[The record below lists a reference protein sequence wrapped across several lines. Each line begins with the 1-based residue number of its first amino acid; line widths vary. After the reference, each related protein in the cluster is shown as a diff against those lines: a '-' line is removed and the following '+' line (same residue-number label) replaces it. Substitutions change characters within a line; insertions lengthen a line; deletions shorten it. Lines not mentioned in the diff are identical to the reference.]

1 MKVDFNYV
9 MKVLNNNG
17 IDEEYFE
24 DMGGR
29 EIEMGCVEWVDT
41 LCEITGKNMYEEDI
55 DEEEE
60 RRDREDEPPLG
71 GEARHP
77 PAGKEHRHRAKD
89 HRREDEDAAP
99 GRDGDDER
107 REP

>member
-1 MKVDFNYV
+1 MKVDFNEV

-41 LCEITGKNMYEEDI
+41 LCEITGKNVYEEDI
-55 DEEEE
+55 DEEDNKKITQFVEII
-60 RRDREDEPPLG
+60 
-71 GEARHP
+71 EAN
-77 PAGKEHRHRAKD
+77 GIIFV
-89 HRREDEDAAP
+89 
-99 GRDGDDER
+99 
-107 REP
+107 

>member
-55 DEEEE
+55 DEEDDNKITQFVEII
-60 RRDREDEPPLG
+60 
-71 GEARHP
+71 EAN
-77 PAGKEHRHRAKD
+77 GIIFV
-89 HRREDEDAAP
+89 
-99 GRDGDDER
+99 
-107 REP
+107 

>member
-41 LCEITGKNMYEEDI
+41 LCEITGKDVYEEDI
-55 DEEEE
+55 DEEDDKKITQFVEII
-60 RRDREDEPPLG
+60 
-71 GEARHP
+71 EAN
-77 PAGKEHRHRAKD
+77 GIIFV
-89 HRREDEDAAP
+89 
-99 GRDGDDER
+99 
-107 REP
+107 

>member
-1 MKVDFNYV
+1 MKVDFNDV

-41 LCEITGKNMYEEDI
+41 LCEITGKDVYEEDI
-55 DEEEE
+55 DEEDDKKITQFVEII
-60 RRDREDEPPLG
+60 
-71 GEARHP
+71 EAN
-77 PAGKEHRHRAKD
+77 GIIFV
-89 HRREDEDAAP
+89 
-99 GRDGDDER
+99 
-107 REP
+107 

>member
-55 DEEEE
+55 NEEEDQKITQFVE
-60 RRDREDEPPLG
+60 II
-71 GEARHP
+71 EAN
-77 PAGKEHRHRAKD
+77 GIIFV
-89 HRREDEDAAP
+89 
-99 GRDGDDER
+99 
-107 REP
+107 

>member
-1 MKVDFNYV
+1 MKVDFNDV

-41 LCEITGKNMYEEDI
+41 LCEITGKNVYEEDI
-55 DEEEE
+55 DEEDNKKITQFVEII
-60 RRDREDEPPLG
+60 
-71 GEARHP
+71 EAN
-77 PAGKEHRHRAKD
+77 GIIFV
-89 HRREDEDAAP
+89 
-99 GRDGDDER
+99 
-107 REP
+107 

>member
-1 MKVDFNYV
+1 MKVDFNEV

-41 LCEITGKNMYEEDI
+41 LCEITGKNVYEEDI
-55 DEEEE
+55 DEEDDKKITQFVEII
-60 RRDREDEPPLG
+60 
-71 GEARHP
+71 EAN
-77 PAGKEHRHRAKD
+77 GIIFV
-89 HRREDEDAAP
+89 
-99 GRDGDDER
+99 
-107 REP
+107 

>member
-29 EIEMGCVEWVDT
+29 EIEMGCVEWVDI

-55 DEEEE
+55 NEEEDQKITQFVE
-60 RRDREDEPPLG
+60 II
-71 GEARHP
+71 EAN
-77 PAGKEHRHRAKD
+77 GIIFV
-89 HRREDEDAAP
+89 
-99 GRDGDDER
+99 
-107 REP
+107 

>member
-1 MKVDFNYV
+1 MKVDFNDV

-41 LCEITGKNMYEEDI
+41 LCEITGKNVYEEDS
-55 DEEEE
+55 DEEDNKKITQFVEII
-60 RRDREDEPPLG
+60 
-71 GEARHP
+71 EAN
-77 PAGKEHRHRAKD
+77 GIIFV
-89 HRREDEDAAP
+89 
-99 GRDGDDER
+99 
-107 REP
+107 

>member
-1 MKVDFNYV
+1 MKVDFNDV

-41 LCEITGKNMYEEDI
+41 LCEITGKNVYEEDI
-55 DEEEE
+55 DEEDDKKITQFVEII
-60 RRDREDEPPLG
+60 
-71 GEARHP
+71 EAN
-77 PAGKEHRHRAKD
+77 GIIFV
-89 HRREDEDAAP
+89 
-99 GRDGDDER
+99 
-107 REP
+107 

>member
-1 MKVDFNYV
+1 MKVDFNEV

-41 LCEITGKNMYEEDI
+41 LCEITGKDVYEEDI
-55 DEEEE
+55 DEEDDKKITQFVEII
-60 RRDREDEPPLG
+60 
-71 GEARHP
+71 EAN
-77 PAGKEHRHRAKD
+77 GIIFV
-89 HRREDEDAAP
+89 
-99 GRDGDDER
+99 
-107 REP
+107 